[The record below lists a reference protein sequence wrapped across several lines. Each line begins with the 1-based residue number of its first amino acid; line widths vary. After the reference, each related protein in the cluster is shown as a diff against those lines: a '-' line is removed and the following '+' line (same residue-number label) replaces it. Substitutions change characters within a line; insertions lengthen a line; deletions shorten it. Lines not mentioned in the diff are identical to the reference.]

1 MFIKDFENKG
11 FLYQCTDLEKL
22 TTLMNNSKISA
33 YIGFDCTAQSLHV
46 GSLMQIMILR
56 LLQQYGHKPIVI
68 LGGATSKIGDPT
80 GKDEAR
86 KSLTKEEIA
95 KNIEGIKKSLSKFI
109 KFGTGANDAI
119 LIDNSDWLES
129 LNYLD
134 FLRNYGSFFSV
145 NRMLSMDSVKLRL
158 EREQHMSFL
167 EFNYMLL
174 QAYDFYHLNKVYGC
188 SLQIGGSD
196 QWGNIIM
203 GVDFTRKL
211 TGNEVFGMT
220 TPLLTTASGNKMG
233 KSVGG
238 AVWLN
243 EDMLSPYDYYQYW
256 RNCEDQD
263 VVKFAKLYSEL
274 EEGKMQEFIL
284 LAGSDING
292 AKKQLAFNLT
302 KLCHGEQAA
311 ITALETATKVFEQ
324 GKIDINLPAIYI
336 EHSRLTIGIPA
347 YELLYEL
354 NLVESKSEGR
364 RLIRGAGAKI
374 NNQLIED
381 ENMMINLTFM
391 QDNQV
396 IKISAGK
403 KKHVLIR
410 LREYGG
416 SLCLDKILAI

>member
-1 MFIKDFENKG
+1 
-11 FLYQCTDLEKL
+11 
-22 TTLMNNSKISA
+22 
-33 YIGFDCTAQSLHV
+33 IGFDCTAQSLHV

-56 LLQQYGHKPIVI
+56 LLQQYGHKPIVL

-95 KNIEGIKKSLSKFI
+95 QNAEGIKKSLSKFI
-109 KFGTGANDAI
+109 KFGTGENDAI
-119 LIDNSDWLES
+119 LVDNSNWLES

-134 FLRNYGSFFSV
+134 FLRNFGSFFSV

-174 QAYDFYHLNKVYGC
+174 QAYDFYHLNKLYGC

-196 QWGNIIM
+196 QWGNIVM

-274 EEGKMQEFIL
+274 GEDAMQEFIL
-284 LAGSDING
+284 LSASDINS

-302 KLCHGEQAA
+302 KLCHGKEAA
-311 ITALETATKVFEQ
+311 MTALETATKLFEQ
-324 GKIDINLPAIYI
+324 GEIDCNLPTTYL
-336 EHSRLTIGIPA
+336 EQGRLTLGIPA
-347 YELLYEL
+347 YELLYEAGL
-354 NLVESKSEGR
+354 AKSKSEGR

-374 NNQLIED
+374 NNQLIQD
-381 ENMMINLTFM
+381 ENTVIDLTFM

-396 IKISAGK
+396 IKISVGK
-403 KKHVLIR
+403 KKYVLIR
-410 LREYGG
+410 LT
-416 SLCLDKILAI
+416 

>member
-1 MFIKDFENKG
+1 MFIKNFDSKG

-22 TTLMNNSKISA
+22 TELMKNSKISA

-56 LLQQYGHKPIVI
+56 LLQQYGHKPIVL
-68 LGGATSKIGDPT
+68 LGGATSKIGDPI

-86 KSLTKEEIA
+86 KSLAKEEIA
-95 KNIEGIKKSLSKFI
+95 KNAEGIKKSLSKFI
-109 KFGTGANDAI
+109 KFGTGENDAI
-119 LIDNSDWLES
+119 LVDNSNWLES

-134 FLRNYGSFFSV
+134 FLRNFGSFFSV

-174 QAYDFYHLNKVYGC
+174 QAYDFYHLNKLYGC
-188 SLQIGGSD
+188 SVQIGGSD
-196 QWGNIIM
+196 QWGNIVM

-233 KSVGG
+233 KSIGG

-263 VVKFAKLYSEL
+263 VVKFAKLYNEL
-274 EEGKMQEFIL
+274 GEDAMQEFIL
-284 LAGSDING
+284 LSTSDINS

-302 KLCHGEQAA
+302 KLCHGEEAA
-311 ITALETATKVFEQ
+311 MTALETATKVFEQ
-324 GKIDINLPAIYI
+324 GEIDTNLPTIYL
-336 EHSRLTIGIPA
+336 EQGRLALGIPA
-347 YELLYEL
+347 YALLYEAGL
-354 NLVESKSEGR
+354 AKSKSEGR
-364 RLIRGAGAKI
+364 RLIKGAGAKI
-374 NNQLIED
+374 NNQLIQD
-381 ENMMINLTFM
+381 ENMVIDLTFM
-391 QDNQV
+391 QDNQL

-410 LREYGG
+410 L
-416 SLCLDKILAI
+416 IQ

>member
-1 MFIKDFENKG
+1 MFIKNFDSKG

-22 TTLMNNSKISA
+22 TELMKNSRISA

-56 LLQQYGHKPIVI
+56 LLQQYGHKPIVL
-68 LGGATSKIGDPT
+68 LGGVTSKIGDPT
-80 GKDEAR
+80 GKDETR
-86 KSLTKEEIA
+86 KSLTTEEITQNA
-95 KNIEGIKKSLSKFI
+95 EGIKKSLSKFI
-109 KFGTGANDAI
+109 KFGTGENDAI
-119 LIDNSDWLES
+119 LVDNSNWLES

-134 FLRNYGSFFSV
+134 FLRNFGSFFSV

-174 QAYDFYHLNKVYGC
+174 QAYDFYHLNKLYGC

-196 QWGNIIM
+196 QWGNIVM

-274 EEGKMQEFIL
+274 GEDAMQEFIL
-284 LAGSDING
+284 LSASDINS

-302 KLCHGEQAA
+302 KLCHGKEAA
-311 ITALETATKVFEQ
+311 MTALETATKLFEQ
-324 GKIDINLPAIYI
+324 GEIDCNLPTIYL
-336 EHSRLTIGIPA
+336 EQGSLALGIPA
-347 YELLYEL
+347 YELLYEAGL
-354 NLVESKSEGR
+354 AKSKSEGR

-374 NNQLIED
+374 NNQLIQD
-381 ENMMINLTFM
+381 ENTVIDLTFM

-396 IKISAGK
+396 IKISVGK
-403 KKHVLIR
+403 KKYVLIR
-410 LREYGG
+410 LT
-416 SLCLDKILAI
+416 

>member
-56 LLQQYGHKPIVI
+56 LLQQYGHKPIII

-86 KSLTKEEIA
+86 KSLTKEEIV
-95 KNIEGIKKSLSKFI
+95 KNTEGIKKSLSKFI
-109 KFGTGANDAI
+109 KFGTGENDAI

-134 FLRNYGSFFSV
+134 FLRDYGSFFSV

-233 KSVGG
+233 KSIGG

-274 EEGKMQEFIL
+274 EEDKVQEFIL
-284 LAGSDING
+284 LTESDINA
-292 AKKQLAFNLT
+292 AKKHLAFTLT
-302 KLCHGEQAA
+302 KLCHGEKAA
-311 ITALETATKVFEQ
+311 IAALETATKVFEQ
-324 GKIDINLPAIYI
+324 GEIDVNLPTIYI
-336 EHSRLTIGIPA
+336 ESSKLTLGIPA

-354 NLVESKSEGR
+354 GLVESKSEGR
-364 RLIRGAGAKI
+364 RLIRGAGVKI

-381 ENMMINLTFM
+381 ENMMVDLTFM
-391 QDNQV
+391 QDSQV
-396 IKISAGK
+396 IKISVGK
-403 KKHVLIR
+403 KKHMLMR
-410 LREYGG
+410 LMG
-416 SLCLDKILAI
+416 SVASVY

>member
-1 MFIKDFENKG
+1 MFIKNFDSKG

-22 TTLMNNSKISA
+22 TELMKNSKISA

-56 LLQQYGHKPIVI
+56 LLQQYGHKPIVL

-86 KSLTKEEIA
+86 KPLTKEEIA
-95 KNIEGIKKSLSKFI
+95 KNAEGIKKSLSKFI
-109 KFGTGANDAI
+109 KFGTGENDAI
-119 LIDNSDWLES
+119 LVDNSNWLES
-129 LNYLD
+129 LNYLY
-134 FLRNYGSFFSV
+134 FLRNFGSFFSV

-174 QAYDFYHLNKVYGC
+174 QAYDFYHLNKLYGC

-196 QWGNIIM
+196 QWGNIVM

-233 KSVGG
+233 KSIGG

-274 EEGKMQEFIL
+274 GEDEMQEFIL
-284 LAGSDING
+284 LSASDINS

-302 KLCHGEQAA
+302 KLCHGEEAA
-311 ITALETATKVFEQ
+311 ITALETASKVFEQ
-324 GKIDINLPAIYI
+324 GEIDTNLPTIYVGQG
-336 EHSRLTIGIPA
+336 RLALGIPA
-347 YELLYEL
+347 YELLYEAGL
-354 NLVESKSEGR
+354 AKSKSEGR

-374 NNQLIED
+374 NNQLIQD
-381 ENMMINLTFM
+381 ENMVIDLTFM
-391 QDNQV
+391 QDNQL

-410 LREYGG
+410 L
-416 SLCLDKILAI
+416 IQ

>member
-1 MFIKDFENKG
+1 MFIKNFDSKG

-22 TTLMNNSKISA
+22 TELMKNSRISA

-56 LLQQYGHKPIVI
+56 LLQQYGHKPIVL
-68 LGGATSKIGDPT
+68 LGGATSKIGDHT
-80 GKDEAR
+80 GKDETR
-86 KSLTKEEIA
+86 KSLTTEEITQNA
-95 KNIEGIKKSLSKFI
+95 EGIKKSLSKFI
-109 KFGTGANDAI
+109 KFGTGENDAI
-119 LIDNSDWLES
+119 LVDNSNWLES

-134 FLRNYGSFFSV
+134 FLRNFGSFFSV

-174 QAYDFYHLNKVYGC
+174 QAYDFYHLNKLYGC

-196 QWGNIIM
+196 QWGNIVM

-274 EEGKMQEFIL
+274 GEDTMQEFIL
-284 LAGSDING
+284 LSASDINS

-302 KLCHGEQAA
+302 KLCHGKEAA
-311 ITALETATKVFEQ
+311 MTALETATKLFEQ
-324 GKIDINLPAIYI
+324 GEIDCNLPTIYL
-336 EHSRLTIGIPA
+336 EQGSLALGIPA
-347 YELLYEL
+347 YELLYEAGL
-354 NLVESKSEGR
+354 AKSKSEGR

-374 NNQLIED
+374 NNQLIQD
-381 ENMMINLTFM
+381 ENTVIDLTFV

-396 IKISAGK
+396 IKISVGK
-403 KKHVLIR
+403 KKYVLIR
-410 LREYGG
+410 LT
-416 SLCLDKILAI
+416 

>member
-1 MFIKDFENKG
+1 MFIKNFDSKG

-22 TTLMNNSKISA
+22 TELMKNSKISA

-56 LLQQYGHKPIVI
+56 LLQQYGHKPIVL

-95 KNIEGIKKSLSKFI
+95 KNAKGIKKSLSKFI
-109 KFGTGANDAI
+109 KFGTGENDAI
-119 LIDNSDWLES
+119 LVDNSNWLES

-134 FLRNYGSFFSV
+134 FLRNFGSFFSV

-174 QAYDFYHLNKVYGC
+174 QAYDFYHLNKLYGC

-196 QWGNIIM
+196 QWGNIVM
-203 GVDFTRKL
+203 GVDFTRKI

-233 KSVGG
+233 KSIGG

-263 VVKFAKLYSEL
+263 VIKFAKLYSEL
-274 EEGKMQEFIL
+274 GEDAMQEFIL
-284 LAGSDING
+284 LSASDINS

-302 KLCHGEQAA
+302 KLCHGEEAA
-311 ITALETATKVFEQ
+311 MTALETATKVFEQ
-324 GKIDINLPAIYI
+324 GEIDTNLPTIYLGQG
-336 EHSRLTIGIPA
+336 RLALGIPA
-347 YELLYEL
+347 YELLYE
-354 NLVESKSEGR
+354 VGFATSKSEGR

-374 NNQLIED
+374 NNQLIQD
-381 ENMMINLTFM
+381 ENTVIDLTFI
-391 QDNQV
+391 QDNQF

-410 LREYGG
+410 L
-416 SLCLDKILAI
+416 IQ

>member
-1 MFIKDFENKG
+1 MFIKNFNNKG

-22 TTLMNNSKISA
+22 TELMKNSRISA

-56 LLQQYGHKPIVI
+56 LLQQYGHKPIVL

-95 KNIEGIKKSLSKFI
+95 QNAEGIKKSLSKFI
-109 KFGTGANDAI
+109 KFGTGENDAI
-119 LIDNSDWLES
+119 LVDNSNWLES
-129 LNYLD
+129 LNYLE
-134 FLRNYGSFFSV
+134 FLRNFGSFFSV

-174 QAYDFYHLNKVYGC
+174 QAYDFYHLNKLYGC

-196 QWGNIIM
+196 QWGNIVM

-238 AVWLN
+238 AVWIN

-274 EEGKMQEFIL
+274 GEDAMQEFIL
-284 LAGSDING
+284 LSASDINS

-302 KLCHGEQAA
+302 KLCHGKEAA
-311 ITALETATKVFEQ
+311 MTALETATKLFEQ
-324 GKIDINLPAIYI
+324 GEIDCNLPTIYL
-336 EHSRLTIGIPA
+336 EHGRLALGIPA
-347 YELLYEL
+347 YELLYEAGL
-354 NLVESKSEGR
+354 AKSKSEGR

-374 NNQLIED
+374 NNQLIQD
-381 ENMMINLTFM
+381 ENTVIDLTFM

-396 IKISAGK
+396 IKISVGK
-403 KKHVLIR
+403 KKYVLIR
-410 LREYGG
+410 LT
-416 SLCLDKILAI
+416 

>member
-1 MFIKDFENKG
+1 MFIKNFDSKG

-22 TTLMNNSKISA
+22 TELMKNSKISA

-56 LLQQYGHKPIVI
+56 LLQQYGHKPIVL

-95 KNIEGIKKSLSKFI
+95 KNAEGIKKSLSKFI
-109 KFGTGANDAI
+109 KFGTGENDAI
-119 LIDNSDWLES
+119 LVDNSNWLES

-134 FLRNYGSFFSV
+134 FLRNFGSFFSV

-174 QAYDFYHLNKVYGC
+174 QAYDFYHLNKLYGC

-196 QWGNIIM
+196 QWGNIVM

-233 KSVGG
+233 KSIGG

-274 EEGKMQEFIL
+274 GEDAMQEFIL
-284 LAGSDING
+284 LSTSDINS

-302 KLCHGEQAA
+302 KLCHGEEAA
-311 ITALETATKVFEQ
+311 MTALETATKVFEQ
-324 GKIDINLPAIYI
+324 GEIDTNLPTIYL
-336 EHSRLTIGIPA
+336 EQGRLALGIPA
-347 YELLYEL
+347 YELLYEAGL
-354 NLVESKSEGR
+354 AKSKSEGR
-364 RLIRGAGAKI
+364 RLIKGAGAKI
-374 NNQLIED
+374 NNQLIQD
-381 ENMMINLTFM
+381 ENMVIDLTFM
-391 QDNQV
+391 QDNQL

-410 LREYGG
+410 L
-416 SLCLDKILAI
+416 IQ

>member
-1 MFIKDFENKG
+1 MFIKNFDSKG

-22 TTLMNNSKISA
+22 TELMKNSKISA

-56 LLQQYGHKPIVI
+56 LLQQYGHKPIVL

-86 KSLTKEEIA
+86 KSLAKEEIA
-95 KNIEGIKKSLSKFI
+95 KNAEGIKKSLSKFI
-109 KFGTGANDAI
+109 KFGTGENDAI
-119 LIDNSDWLES
+119 LVDNSNWLES

-134 FLRNYGSFFSV
+134 FLRNFGSFFSV

-174 QAYDFYHLNKVYGC
+174 QAYDFYHLNKLYGC

-196 QWGNIIM
+196 QWGNIVM

-233 KSVGG
+233 KSIGG

-274 EEGKMQEFIL
+274 GEDAMQEFIL
-284 LAGSDING
+284 LSASDINS

-302 KLCHGEQAA
+302 KLCHGEEAA
-311 ITALETATKVFEQ
+311 MTALETASKVFEQ
-324 GKIDINLPAIYI
+324 GEIDTNLPTVYV
-336 EHSRLTIGIPA
+336 EQGRLALGIPA
-347 YELLYEL
+347 YELLYEAGL
-354 NLVESKSEGR
+354 AKSKSEGR

-374 NNQLIED
+374 NNQLIQD
-381 ENMMINLTFM
+381 ENMVIDLTFM
-391 QDNQV
+391 QDNQL

-410 LREYGG
+410 L
-416 SLCLDKILAI
+416 IQ

>member
-1 MFIKDFENKG
+1 MFIKNFDSKG

-22 TTLMNNSKISA
+22 TELMKNSKISA

-56 LLQQYGHKPIVI
+56 LLQQYGHKPIVL

-95 KNIEGIKKSLSKFI
+95 QNAEGIKKSLSKFI
-109 KFGTGANDAI
+109 KFGTGENDAI
-119 LIDNSDWLES
+119 LVDNSNWLES

-134 FLRNYGSFFSV
+134 FLRNFGSFFSV

-174 QAYDFYHLNKVYGC
+174 QAYDFYHLNKLYGC

-196 QWGNIIM
+196 QWGNIVM

-274 EEGKMQEFIL
+274 GEDAMQEFIL
-284 LAGSDING
+284 LSASDINS

-302 KLCHGEQAA
+302 KLCHGKEAA
-311 ITALETATKVFEQ
+311 MTALETATKLFEQ
-324 GKIDINLPAIYI
+324 GEIDCNLPTIYL
-336 EHSRLTIGIPA
+336 EQGRLALGIPA
-347 YELLYEL
+347 YELLYEAGL
-354 NLVESKSEGR
+354 AKSKSEGR

-374 NNQLIED
+374 NNQLIQD
-381 ENMMINLTFM
+381 ENTVIDLTFM

-396 IKISAGK
+396 IKISVGK
-403 KKHVLIR
+403 KKYVLIR
-410 LREYGG
+410 LT
-416 SLCLDKILAI
+416 

>member
-1 MFIKDFENKG
+1 MFIKNFDSKG

-22 TTLMNNSKISA
+22 TELMKNSKISA

-56 LLQQYGHKPIVI
+56 LLQQYGHKPIVL

-95 KNIEGIKKSLSKFI
+95 QNAEGIKKSLSKFI
-109 KFGTGANDAI
+109 KFGTGENDAI
-119 LIDNSDWLES
+119 LVDNSNWLES

-134 FLRNYGSFFSV
+134 FLRNFGSFFSV

-174 QAYDFYHLNKVYGC
+174 QAYDFYHLNKLYGC

-196 QWGNIIM
+196 QWGNIVM

-274 EEGKMQEFIL
+274 GEDAMQEFIL
-284 LAGSDING
+284 LSASDINS

-302 KLCHGEQAA
+302 KLCHGKEAA
-311 ITALETATKVFEQ
+311 MTALETATKLFEQ
-324 GKIDINLPAIYI
+324 GEIDCNLPTIYL
-336 EHSRLTIGIPA
+336 EQGRLALGIPA
-347 YELLYEL
+347 YELLYEAGFAK
-354 NLVESKSEGR
+354 SKSEGR

-374 NNQLIED
+374 NNQLIQD
-381 ENMMINLTFM
+381 ENTVIDLTFM

-396 IKISAGK
+396 IKISVGK
-403 KKHVLIR
+403 KKYVLIR
-410 LREYGG
+410 LT
-416 SLCLDKILAI
+416 

>member
-1 MFIKDFENKG
+1 MFIKNFDSKG

-22 TTLMNNSKISA
+22 TELMKNSKISA

-56 LLQQYGHKPIVI
+56 LLQQYGHKPIVL

-86 KSLTKEEIA
+86 KPLTKEEIA
-95 KNIEGIKKSLSKFI
+95 KNAEGIKKSLSKFI
-109 KFGTGANDAI
+109 KFGTGENDAI
-119 LIDNSDWLES
+119 LVDNSNWLES

-134 FLRNYGSFFSV
+134 FLRNFGSFFSV

-174 QAYDFYHLNKVYGC
+174 QAYDFYHLNKLYGC
-188 SLQIGGSD
+188 YLQIGGSD
-196 QWGNIIM
+196 QWGNIVM

-233 KSVGG
+233 KSIGG

-263 VVKFAKLYSEL
+263 VVKFTKLYSEL
-274 EEGKMQEFIL
+274 GENAMQEFIL
-284 LAGSDING
+284 LSTSDINS

-302 KLCHGEQAA
+302 KLCHGEEAA
-311 ITALETATKVFEQ
+311 ITALETASKVFEQ
-324 GKIDINLPAIYI
+324 GEIDTNLPTIYVGQG
-336 EHSRLTIGIPA
+336 RLALGIPA
-347 YELLYEL
+347 YELLYEAGL
-354 NLVESKSEGR
+354 AKSKSEGR

-374 NNQLIED
+374 NNQLIQD
-381 ENMMINLTFM
+381 ENMVIDLTFM
-391 QDNQV
+391 QDNQL

-410 LREYGG
+410 L
-416 SLCLDKILAI
+416 IQ